1 MVLLLTGCSGSSGT
15 PVAVVVPRIL
25 STSQS
30 VAVTR
35 PSATVTESVHLST
48 PESPANPAPVRS
60 TSSSVTSSSANDET
74 PSTTSPSE
82 TTPKRATGTNQ
93 PTATT
98 GPTQASADVN
108 VAGPEGGPPCA
119 VAKQYSDEAPTGL
132 RPDVK
137 AAWLATR
144 KRAAALGVTLCLND
158 GKRSA
163 AQQVALFQLYV
174 KKYGTAAAHDY
185 VLPPGKSAH
194 VKGYA
199 VDVQPAAAYRW
210 LQATK
215 GKLGWCRI
223 YDNEAWHFEYSTVY
237 AHSGCPVRQ
246 PRPLG

>member
-1 MVLLLTGCSGSSGT
+1 
-15 PVAVVVPRIL
+15 VPQPPAGEA
-25 STSQS
+25 TSRTTS
-30 VAVTR
+30 
-35 PSATVTESVHLST
+35 
-48 PESPANPAPVRS
+48 RS
-60 TSSSVTSSSANDET
+60 ET
-74 PSTTSPSE
+74 PPDGATE
-82 TTPKRATGTNQ
+82 TGQ

-108 VAGPEGGPPCA
+108 AAGPDDGPPCA

-137 AAWLATR
+137 AAWVATK

-163 AQQVALFQLYV
+163 AQQVALFKLYV

-199 VDVQPAAAYRW
+199 VDVQPASAYRW
-210 LQATK
+210 LQGTK

-237 AHSGCPVRQ
+237 ASSGCPVRQ
-246 PRPLG
+246 PQPLG